1 MRLLILGAT
10 GRTGKLVMEEAIAK
24 GFEINCLVRSRRKLE
39 TSGKI
44 RIVEGNPSNLID
56 LRAAMENCDYI
67 INVLNISRK
76 SDFPW
81 ASLRTPK
88 TFLSRVMN
96 NLIETS
102 SEMNLQGITI
112 CSAWGVLETKKDLP
126 LWFKWLIDYSNIGFA
141 YKDHERQEK
150 LLEKSDLKWRIVRPS
165 GLTNTKKEQQ
175 IKESYDNSP
184 KPSLTISRKSLA
196 KYLIDSIYNEE
207 LKGRK
212 VVISRM

>member
-10 GRTGKLVMEEAIAK
+10 GRTGKFVLKEAISK
-24 GFEINCLVRSRRKLE
+24 GYKINCLVRSRKKLDN
-39 TSGKI
+39 SSKI
-44 RIVEGNPSNLID
+44 TIIEGNPLNLID
-56 LRAAMENCDYI
+56 LRVAMENCDYI

-96 NLIETS
+96 NLIEIS
-102 SEMNLQGITI
+102 SEINLQGITI

-126 LWFKWLIDYSNIGFA
+126 IWFKWLIDYSNIGVA

-150 LLEKSDLKWRIVRPS
+150 LLEKSDLK
-165 GLTNTKKEQQ
+165 
-175 IKESYDNSP
+175 
-184 KPSLTISRKSLA
+184 
-196 KYLIDSIYNEE
+196 
-207 LKGRK
+207 
-212 VVISRM
+212 